1 MTTNYARNIFEYSN
15 RSYTCLVS
23 LYTRE
28 TDPSNEMRMACDAS
42 DVEEIVYEGKLNDLL
57 LKGHI
62 IYIDK
67 YASVDKLIN

>member
-1 MTTNYARNIFEYSN
+1 
-15 RSYTCLVS
+15 
-23 LYTRE
+23 
-28 TDPSNEMRMACDAS
+28 MACDAS

-67 YASVDKLIN
+67 YANVDKLIN